1 MDCKGVIEGK
11 RKPAGRKRRLA
22 MAQEVAPK
30 AENIAATGAKNE
42 DDAAIK
48 ARKRMFAPGKTPR
61 SNGSR

>member
-1 MDCKGVIEGK
+1 
-11 RKPAGRKRRLA
+11 